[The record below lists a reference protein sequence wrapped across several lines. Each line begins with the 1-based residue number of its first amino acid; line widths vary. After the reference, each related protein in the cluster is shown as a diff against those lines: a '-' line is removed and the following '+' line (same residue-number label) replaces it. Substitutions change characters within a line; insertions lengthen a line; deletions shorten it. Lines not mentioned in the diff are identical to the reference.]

1 METCSLN
8 ARVARKMR
16 NDDGER
22 RGRLV
27 VSFPARDTRAGE
39 NEVNE
44 PPTAT
49 SDSVSLDLSALA
61 SNFCASNDLS
71 YTLFSAHFNRGISAR
86 PINYRVSFPEFRF
99 QPRYGNNSSNGDPS
113 CSPSTDR
120 SSSPPLPFPSA
131 DQNFHRANL
140 IERIVALRSPFL
152 RVYNNPVITMRSS
165 VETARV
171 FEQRGP
177 TGD

>member
-1 METCSLN
+1 MLVERTRGAKN
-8 ARVARKMR
+8 AKRRWREEGSPRRFVPRSR
-16 NDDGER
+16 YSR
-22 RGRLV
+22 RGKRGK
-27 VSFPARDTRAGE
+27 RA
-39 NEVNE
+39 
-44 PPTAT
+44 TAT

-120 SSSPPLPFPSA
+120 SSSPPSPFPSA